1 MSMPRRI
8 QKRHG
13 GIFGKKWL
21 AVAPLKDA
29 QLLKRRVITRGSAI
43 PHAQAIAML
52 PN

>member
-29 QLLKRRVITRGSAI
+29 PASERRVITRRSAI
-43 PHAQAIAML
+43 PPAQAIAML
-52 PN
+52 AN